1 MHLRR
6 FRLLV
11 VDRLYGTVAFDDF
24 STGEGEP
31 QEVHPVLNVWMRLL
45 AATLPGDGDYA
56 GHGAAAAAAADASL
70 HAIIV
75 FPVSAH
81 RPQGLAPPPLSSPI
95 IIVVSS
101 SEQVS
106 ATAISA
112 AGAPPATHPHIG
124 TRNRCWK
131 NHLTTTSRRSPDVM
145 HSPLP
150 SGEWYAL
157 PDGAA
162 SSIGASP
169 ATITVTWPQSVVQ
182 ALLASDA
189 AGQAQTTRRRCGL

>member
-1 MHLRR
+1 MLLCR

-24 STGEGEP
+24 STGEEEP
-31 QEVHPVLNVWMRLL
+31 QQVHPVLKVWMRLL
-45 AATLPGDGDYA
+45 AATLPGDGDDA
-56 GHGAAAAAAADASL
+56 GHGAAAAAADASL
-70 HAIIV
+70 HAIIIS
-75 FPVSAH
+75 PVSAH

-112 AGAPPATHPHIG
+112 AGAPPATHPHTG
-124 TRNRCWK
+124 TRHRCWQ
-131 NHLTTTSRRSPDVM
+131 NHLTTTSRSSNVM
-145 HSPLP
+145 HLPPL
-150 SGEWYAL
+150 SGAWHAL

-189 AGQAQTTRRRCGL
+189 AGQAQTTRRRCAL

>member
-24 STGEGEP
+24 STGEEEP
-31 QEVHPVLNVWMRLL
+31 QEVHPVLNMWMRLL

-56 GHGAAAAAAADASL
+56 GHGAAAAAPDAAL
-70 HAIIV
+70 HAIIIS
-75 FPVSAH
+75 PVSAY

-112 AGAPPATHPHIG
+112 AGAPHATYPHTG
-124 TRNRCWK
+124 THRRCWQ
-131 NHLTTTSRRSPDVM
+131 NHLTTTSRRSLNVM
-145 HSPLP
+145 HLPPP
-150 SGEWYAL
+150 SGAWHAL

-169 ATITVTWPQSVVQ
+169 ATITMTWPQSVVQ

-189 AGQAQTTRRRCGL
+189 AGHAQTTRRRCAL